1 MGSRL
6 FYLIAEK
13 SSQMTVVVKEH
24 LGMSESGDGYS
35 FSTKDGNE
43 FFIYNAGG
51 ASSLKGESNIIENAT
66 ICLKFSPNNGDI
78 TSISKGKCQ

>member
-43 FFIYNAGG
+43 FYIYNAGG

-66 ICLKFSPNNGDI
+66 ICLKFSPNNSDI